1 MSNTFQILAR
11 FLQRAEGEV
20 EGRELQEPAE
30 PAKIQLKRLARGD
43 LPEGEQPAVFAE
55 LNSHPDWIVWLAR
68 EIKDLR
74 QQSPID

>member
-1 MSNTFQILAR
+1 MNTFQILAQ

-30 PAKIQLKRLARGD
+30 ETKLQLKRLARGE
-43 LPEGEQPAVFAE
+43 LAEREQTSLFTE

-68 EIKDLR
+68 EVKNMR
-74 QQSPID
+74 ATP